1 MRGLDMRAI
10 EKRAEVAATA
20 KAWRRAFEEGSEVI
34 GTMGAQPVLWH
45 ERLGIWGL
53 FGQTHGKEPT
63 GRSWNAFGQ
72 RPQAFRSNIIV
83 EINQPP
89 RGIDTN
95 LQAVFALDGQG
106 RRWLLHQGR
115 MSVTGSRV
123 TEADFIAATGLKPS
137 KVRFSDGS
145 SSEYHKVAD
154 LQASPAAVQESI
166 AAFVARCARTRLVK
180 TAGKQMVDG
189 GAAVE
194 KWEHG
199 LSPEQ
204 TGDYDVAPREGT
216 VGRRIHGVVWRALA
230 AELKRR
236 GVSHSNDR
244 VGQHGPDMFTYGHGR
259 KVLFEIKTGH
269 GAQDIFAA
277 VGQLQVYERLL
288 KSAYRKVLVLPLG
301 MGRALQGPVADLD
314 IATVEF
320 HRDGRSIRFDAAAL
334 DRCLA

>member
-1 MRGLDMRAI
+1 MRAI
-10 EKRAEVAATA
+10 EKKAEVVATL
-20 KAWRRAFEEGSEVI
+20 KLRRHAFEDGSEVI
-34 GTMGAQPVLWH
+34 GTMGSQPVLWH

-53 FGQTHGKEPT
+53 FGQTYGKEAT

-72 RPQAFRSNIIV
+72 RPQAFRDNIIV

-95 LQAVFALDGQG
+95 LQAIFALDSQQ
-106 RRWLLHQGR
+106 RKWLLHQGR
-115 MSVTGSRV
+115 MSVAGSRV

-137 KVRFSDGS
+137 TVRFSDGS
-145 SSEYHKVAD
+145 SRRYHKVAD
-154 LQASPAAVQESI
+154 LQAAPAVVQENI

-180 TAGKQMVDG
+180 TAGNHLAD
-189 GAAVE
+189 GAAAIE

-204 TGDYDVAPREGT
+204 TGDYEVAPREA
-216 VGRRIHGVVWRALA
+216 VIARRVHGEVWRALA

-236 GVSHSNDR
+236 NVPHSNDR
-244 VGQHGPDMFTYGHGR
+244 VGQHGPDMFTYGNGP

-269 GAQDIFAA
+269 GAQDIFTA
-277 VGQLQVYERLL
+277 VGQLHIYERLL
-288 KSAYRKVLVLPLG
+288 KSSYRKALVLPCG
-301 MGRALQGPVADLD
+301 MGRVLQGPVADLG

-320 HRDGRSIRFDAAAL
+320 HRKGRSIRFDTAAL